1 MEKFYGLYKRIFNY
15 LIFFSTWDKK
25 GLVEAR
31 VGIHMLYENQGAI
44 I

>member
-1 MEKFYGLYKRIFNY
+1 MGKIYGLNKRIFNY

-25 GLVEAR
+25 GLVEAHVR
-31 VGIHMLYENQGAI
+31 IYMLYENQGAI